1 MIDKMFE
8 NIIDT
13 LFSILI
19 QLLEYRW
26 SFVVLRPYV
35 GECDLDV
42 GFGWPGLK
50 KTGVKISEVLKLIP
64 SFCNALTLLL
74 IL

>member
-1 MIDKMFE
+1 M
-8 NIIDT
+8 
-13 LFSILI
+13 
-19 QLLEYRW
+19 
-26 SFVVLRPYV
+26 VLRPYV
-35 GECDLDV
+35 GECDLDI

-50 KTGVKISEVLKLIP
+50 KTGVKISDVLKLIP